1 MSTERKRS
9 PMSPRRR
16 NIAFHILPTSA
27 TMVAVCMTVI
37 GIAMLSHP
45 TNIRPWINRLLGLDA
60 VIFLAS
66 VLFSYVSL
74 RSERWEKR
82 FEGYADVAFLGG
94 IALMAVTGVMVSFG
108 LL

>member
-1 MSTERKRS
+1 MLREGSCGTQQRARES
-9 PMSPRRR
+9 YPL
-16 NIAFHILPTSA
+16 LPTSS
-27 TMVAVCMTVI
+27 TLVAVCMTVVS
-37 GIAMLSHP
+37 IAMLSHP

-66 VLFSYVSL
+66 VLFAYVSL

-94 IALMAVTGVMVSFG
+94 IALMAVTGVMVSCG

>member
-1 MSTERKRS
+1 ML
-9 PMSPRRR
+9 PRRR

-45 TNIRPWINRLLGLDA
+45 TNIRHWTNRLLGLDA